1 MSIKSIFCPAPAGGM
16 VTAFHPHMAPAAL
29 EVPMPCP
36 SGDLGI
42 PVEVGTEGG
51 EDSFREAEYAA
62 ISSML
67 DQINFYLDCLKEKMT
82 TSMPACRRAARP

>member
-1 MSIKSIFCPAPAGGM
+1 
-16 VTAFHPHMAPAAL
+16 
-29 EVPMPCP
+29 MPCP

-42 PVEVGTEGG
+42 PVEVGTEGE

-67 DQINFYLDCLKEKMT
+67 DQINFYLDCLKEKNDHLH
-82 TSMPACRRAARP
+82 ACLQEGSQALSSSSNFREAPSNASC